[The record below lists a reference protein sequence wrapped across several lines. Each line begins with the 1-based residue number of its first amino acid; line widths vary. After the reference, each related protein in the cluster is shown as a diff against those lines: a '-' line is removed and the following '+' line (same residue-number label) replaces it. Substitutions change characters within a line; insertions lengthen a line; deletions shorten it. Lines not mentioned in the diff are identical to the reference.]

1 MASNKPMLSATA
13 ELDSYRGS
21 NARALCDLYASTT
34 FESVHRSWLSHL
46 PKKPGVMLDV
56 GTGSG
61 RDAAALQLRD
71 WRIVAVD
78 PSLDMLHEAKRRHPD
93 TRIRWLHDS
102 LPHLTALKGERFDL
116 ILCSAVWMHLDPAE
130 RVVGMRRIRELLAD
144 EGICVITLRHPP
156 DLSRGMYDVTAS
168 ETTDLAQRQSLVVL
182 QATQSRDPIPE
193 WHRPDL
199 SWSTIVVRR
208 TKT

>member
-1 MASNKPMLSATA
+1 MASAKTMLSATA
-13 ELDSYRGS
+13 KLDSYRGS
-21 NARALCDLYASTT
+21 NARALSDLYESTT
-34 FESVHRSWLSHL
+34 FESVHQSWLFHL
-46 PKKPGVMLDV
+46 PQKPGVMLDV

-71 WRIVAVD
+71 WRIFAVD
-78 PSLDMLHEAKRRHPD
+78 RSLDMLREARRRHSDAP
-93 TRIRWLHDS
+93 IRWVHDR
-102 LPHLTALKGERFDL
+102 LPQLTSLKGERFDL
-116 ILCSAVWMHLDPAE
+116 ILCSAVWMHLDPTE
-130 RVVGMRRIRELLAD
+130 RVIGMRTIRGLLAE

-168 ETTDLAQRQSLVVL
+168 ETTELAQRHSLVVL

-208 TKT
+208 SKT